1 MVMMR
6 GADDGRRGRS
16 VELPAAHLI
25 VFLVFLHFRFVD
37 DIVLV
42 VDFLIFCSSQRLK
55 QNECKEESLPSSSGG
70 ISSSK

>member
-25 VFLVFLHFRFVD
+25 VFLVFFHLRFVD
-37 DIVLV
+37 DIVLI
-42 VDFLIFCSSQRLK
+42 VDFLIFCSS
-55 QNECKEESLPSSSGG
+55 
-70 ISSSK
+70 